1 MPELP
6 IGTVTFFF
14 SDIEGSTQL
23 WERSPD
29 AMREAVA
36 RHEAL
41 LAEGVQAHGGVVVK
55 SRGEGDSIFA
65 VFERAAEAV
74 AAARCAQQAL
84 LGEAWPEEV
93 PLRVRVALHTDE
105 AELREGDYYGLGVN
119 RCARV
124 RAVGHGGQV
133 LLTEA
138 TRAQVIDALPEGCD
152 LRDMGVRR
160 LKDLQRPE
168 RLYQLLHPAL
178 PAEFP
183 PLRSLEAFSHNLP
196 IQLTRFIGR
205 EAEMATVRR
214 LLSET
219 RLLTLTG
226 TGGCGKTRLALQVAA
241 ELVDEYPDGVWLIEL
256 ATLVSGELV
265 PQSVAMALGVRE
277 EPGRPIT
284 GTLIDVLRPKRMLL
298 ILDNCEHL
306 IDACAAFVD
315 ALLRACPG
323 IVVLATGREALGI
336 IGETVSR
343 VPSLSLPPERPTTE
357 GKGALGAPAP
367 RTGGGADALAV
378 SALGQ
383 GWRPSDGAAPNA
395 FPNRERRAERR
406 ERAPVIEQFLR
417 YEAVRLFHD
426 RAGQSLPGFTLTPQ
440 NVGIVAQMCRQ
451 LDGIPLAIELAAAR
465 VKLLSVEQIA
475 ARLDDR
481 FRLLT
486 AGNRA
491 ALPRHQ
497 TLRAAID
504 WSHELLS
511 EPERVLLRRLSVF
524 VGGFSLEAA
533 EAVCAQEDRPTTN
546 DERPTDQ
553 ALLDVG
559 RWSLVVGRYEVLDLL
574 GQLVDK
580 SLVLTETVDAT
591 EAVRYRLLET
601 IRQYAAEH
609 LRRAGEEATTRG
621 RHRDWFLALAEQAE
635 PHLTGP
641 EQARW
646 LERLEREHE
655 NLRAALDWS
664 AETGDGAAGLRLAR
678 ALWQFW
684 WVRGYLAEGRRRLV
698 TFLDMA
704 GEGATA
710 GEPERGA
717 PGAQRP
723 TTGAQHPSPAIRAKS
738 LHGAGILACD
748 QGDYP
753 VARAF
758 LEESLAIKR
767 ELGDK
772 RGTAASLN
780 NLGHVLRLQGDYEGA
795 RRLYEESL
803 ATCRELNDRR
813 GMAFAQSALGLVARY
828 QGDYP
833 TAQRFYEASL
843 QLGRETGDP
852 RGVAVALNNL
862 ALLAQD
868 QGRYAEARSLY
879 TESLAAKRELGDRRG
894 IALSLNGLGLVDL
907 HEGNLE
913 SAEALFAESL
923 AIRREIGDRRGMGL
937 SLSGLAEVARRR
949 GDAESAAAL
958 HEESLAIRRDLGDKY
973 GIASSLAALGTL
985 ARAQGDVER
994 ATLLYTDG
1002 LALFRDLGDRAGV
1015 VTCVEG
1021 LAAVAAAR
1029 GDGMRAARLL
1039 AAAATQREAV
1049 GLVVPPCDREEQ
1061 GRMLALARALLDE
1074 ATFAAAWAQG
1084 SALTPD
1090 EAIGR

>member
-6 IGTVTFFF
+6 SGTITFFF

-23 WERSPD
+23 WERSPN
-29 AMREAVA
+29 AMGDAVA
-36 RHEAL
+36 RHESL
-41 LAEGVQAHGGVVVK
+41 LIEGVRAHGGVVVK
-55 SRGEGDSIFA
+55 SRGEGDSVFA
-65 VFERAAEAV
+65 VFERASDAVVAARLAQQVLLDEPWPAEA
-74 AAARCAQQAL
+74 
-84 LGEAWPEEV
+84 
-93 PLRVRVALHTDE
+93 PLRVRLALHTDE
-105 AELREGDYYGLGVN
+105 AELREGDYYGLAVN

-138 TRAQVIDALPEGCD
+138 TRAQVVDSLPEGCD

-178 PAEFP
+178 PHDFP
-183 PLRSLEAFSHNLP
+183 PLRSLEAFVHNLP

-205 EAEMATVRR
+205 EAEMAAVRA
-214 LLSET
+214 LLAET

-226 TGGCGKTRLALQVAA
+226 IGGCGKTRLALQIAA
-241 ELVDEYPDGVWLIEL
+241 DLLEQCPDGVWLIEL
-256 ATLVSGELV
+256 AALVSGDLI

-277 EPGRPIT
+277 EPGRPMLA
-284 GTLIDVLRPKRMLL
+284 TLIDALRPKRLLL
-298 ILDNCEHL
+298 ILDNCEHM

-315 ALLRACPG
+315 TLLRACPHV
-323 IVVLATGREALGI
+323 IVLATGREALGI

-343 VPSLSLPPERPTTE
+343 VPSLSLPPERPTAHDPRSPPYPHGSRSAAHGRSTRHQ
-357 GKGALGAPAP
+357 APGP
-367 RTGGGADALAV
+367 
-378 SALGQ
+378 
-383 GWRPSDGAAPNA
+383 
-395 FPNRERRAERR
+395 
-406 ERAPVIEQFLR
+406 EQFLR
-417 YEAVRLFHD
+417 YEAIRLFVD
-426 RAGQSLPGFTLTPQ
+426 RARQSLPGFALTAQ
-440 NVGIVAQMCRQ
+440 NAGAVEQVCRQ

-465 VKLLSVEQIA
+465 VKLLTVEQIA

-504 WSHELLS
+504 WSHELLL

-524 VGGFSLEAA
+524 VGGFPLDAA
-533 EAVCAQEDRPTTN
+533 EAVCAGVDARRQTPDASETG
-546 DERPTDQ
+546 
-553 ALLDVG
+553 ALS
-559 RWSLVVGRYEVLDLL
+559 SLAPGVWRLAPHEVLELL
-574 GQLVDK
+574 GLLVDK
-580 SLVLTETVDAT
+580 SLVLVE
-591 EAVRYRLLET
+591 EAPEPRYRLLET
-601 IRQYAAEH
+601 IRQYALEH
-609 LRRAGEEATTRG
+609 LRRSGEEAATRQ
-621 RHRDWFLALAEQAE
+621 RHRDWFLSLAEQAE
-635 PHLTGP
+635 PRLTGP
-641 EQARW
+641 EQAEW

-664 AETGDGAAGLRLAR
+664 AEAGDGAAGLRLAR

-704 GEGATA
+704 GEHAT
-710 GEPERGA
+710 GRRGDGGGRGSATGPSDPVHGRDA
-717 PGAQRP
+717 PHP
-723 TTGAQHPSPAIRAKS
+723 VPSTQHPSPATRAKG

-767 ELGDK
+767 ELGDRK
-772 RGTAASLN
+772 GIAASLSS
-780 NLGHVLRLQGDYEGA
+780 LGHVLRLQGDYAGA
-795 RRLYEESL
+795 RVLYEESL

-833 TAQRFYEASL
+833 TARRFYEGSL
-843 QLGRETGDP
+843 LLGRELGDP

-868 QGRYAEARSLY
+868 QGRYHEARALY
-879 TESLAAKRELGDRRG
+879 EESLAAKRELGDRRG
-894 IALSLNGLGLVDL
+894 IAYSLNGLGLVEL

-913 SAEALFAESL
+913 DAQALFEESL
-923 AIRREIGDRRGMGL
+923 TIRREIGDQRGIGF
-937 SLSGLAEVARRR
+937 SLSGLGEVARRR
-949 GDAESAAAL
+949 GDAELAGAL
-958 HEESLAIRRDLGDKY
+958 HEESLALRRELGDKY
-973 GIASSLAALGTL
+973 GTASALACLGTL
-985 ARAQGDVER
+985 ARAQGDLER
-994 ATLLYTDG
+994 ATLLYADS

-1015 VTCVEG
+1015 VTCLEG
-1021 LAAVAAAR
+1021 LASVAAAR
-1029 GDGMRAARLL
+1029 GDGALAVRLI
-1039 AAAATQREAV
+1039 ASAEAQREAL
-1049 GLVVPPCDREEQ
+1049 GLVVPPCDRAEHE
-1061 GRMLALARALLDE
+1061 RILSLARALLDE
-1074 ATFAAAWAQG
+1074 TAFAAARAEGRALAPEQAVAMAQQG
-1084 SALTPD
+1084 FHRPL
-1090 EAIGR
+1090 R